1 MADKSEEAKA
11 RAEARFRK
19 NEQRSSE
26 AEKTYAEIA
35 IKARARDE
43 NTARLKGLRL
53 AKEQADREAADQEA
67 AARAQQAPAARKP
80 ARKRSIKVEDLSSEN
95 DV

>member
-26 AEKTYAEIA
+26 AEKAHAEVA
-35 IKARARDE
+35 AKARVRDE

-53 AKEQADREAADQEA
+53 AKEHADRET
-67 AARAQQAPAARKP
+67 AARTPQAPAAKKS

>member
-1 MADKSEEAKA
+1 MADKSDEAKA

-26 AEKTYAEIA
+26 AEKAHAEVA
-35 IKARARDE
+35 AKARVRDE

-53 AKEQADREAADQEA
+53 AKEHADREAA
-67 AARAQQAPAARKP
+67 ARAPQAPARKT
-80 ARKRSIKVEDLSSEN
+80 ARKRAIEVEDLSSEN

>member
-1 MADKSEEAKA
+1 MADKSDEAKA

-19 NEQRSSE
+19 DQQRSSE
-26 AEKTYAEIA
+26 AEKTHAEIA
-35 IKARARDE
+35 AKARARDE

-53 AKEQADREAADQEA
+53 AKEQADREAA
-67 AARAQQAPAARKP
+67 AQAQPTPAARKA

>member
-1 MADKSEEAKA
+1 MADKSDEAKA
-11 RAEARFRK
+11 RAEAKFRK

-26 AEKTYAEIA
+26 AEKAHAEVA
-35 IKARARDE
+35 AKARARDE
-43 NTARLKGLRL
+43 NTARLRGLRL
-53 AKEQADREAADQEA
+53 AKEQADREAAA
-67 AARAQQAPAARKP
+67 GAQQAPARKT

>member
-19 NEQRSSE
+19 NELRSSE
-26 AEKTYAEIA
+26 AEKVHAEIA
-35 IKARARDE
+35 AKTRTRDE

-53 AKEQADREAADQEA
+53 AKEQADKDTAVQ
-67 AARAQQAPAARKP
+67 AQPAP
-80 ARKRSIKVEDLSSEN
+80 ARKTARKRAIKVENLSSEN

>member
-1 MADKSEEAKA
+1 MADKSDEAKA

-26 AEKTYAEIA
+26 AEKVHAEVA
-35 IKARARDE
+35 AKVRARDE

-53 AKEQADREAADQEA
+53 AKEQVDREAA
-67 AARAQQAPAARKP
+67 ARTQPAP
-80 ARKRSIKVEDLSSEN
+80 ARKTARKRAIKVENLSSEN

>member
-1 MADKSEEAKA
+1 MADKSDEAKA

-19 NEQRSSE
+19 DQQRSSE
-26 AEKTYAEIA
+26 AEKAHADIA
-35 IKARARDE
+35 AKARARDE

-53 AKEQADREAADQEA
+53 AKEQADRDA
-67 AARAQQAPAARKP
+67 AARAQPPPARKI

>member
-19 NEQRSSE
+19 DQQRSGE
-26 AEKTYAEIA
+26 AEKAHAEVA
-35 IKARARDE
+35 AKARARDE

-53 AKEQADREAADQEA
+53 AKEHADREAAA
-67 AARAQQAPAARKP
+67 QAPPTAARKS
-80 ARKRSIKVEDLSSEN
+80 ARKRSLKVEDLSSEN

>member
-1 MADKSEEAKA
+1 MADKSDEAKA

-26 AEKTYAEIA
+26 AEKAHAEVA
-35 IKARARDE
+35 AKARARDE

-53 AKEQADREAADQEA
+53 AKERADRESA
-67 AARAQQAPAARKP
+67 APAQPASAKKMARKT
-80 ARKRSIKVEDLSSEN
+80 ARKRSIEAEDLSSEN